1 VNDNELF
8 SPSLIRILKSL
19 EDLYKSTV
27 KAGKTADFLSK
38 LKNGDTRKL
47 VLALLSESD
56 GGDPVGGT
64 SLRSL
69 LDFVTFKA
77 GTPPTFKK
85 TVDPGQVGVNDYE
98 VLRNMSRYI
107 INVKLKTLPFF
118 NTIMKPGRDCYLFGL
133 SNNIIGATNLRDI
146 PAPAFF
152 TGAYTIIGYKHTIS
166 HDSAFSEFEL
176 IPNGDGIG
184 TISGD
189 ISLAEFFNITQEDID
204 EESKRRKE
212 LAEEALEEMKAK
224 EQTKK
229 YVQQATNP
237 LQQGAK

>member
-1 VNDNELF
+1 M
-8 SPSLIRILKSL
+8 
-19 EDLYKSTV
+19 
-27 KAGKTADFLSK
+27 K
-38 LKNGDTRKL
+38 L
-47 VLALLSESD
+47 
-56 GGDPVGGT
+56 
-64 SLRSL
+64 
-69 LDFVTFKA
+69 
-77 GTPPTFKK
+77 
-85 TVDPGQVGVNDYE
+85 
-98 VLRNMSRYI
+98 
-107 INVKLKTLPFF
+107 
-118 NTIMKPGRDCYLFGL
+118 GRDCYLFGL